1 MAGLNPVPKEEEVL
15 EEMVQTISIMVRRN
29 KRLLIS
35 YCDNKTISLSFINQ
49 VSGGSCLVFECKALN
64 RFAFMT

>member
-1 MAGLNPVPKEEEVL
+1 
-15 EEMVQTISIMVRRN
+15 MVQTISIMVRRN

-35 YCDNKTISLSFINQ
+35 YCDNKTISLSFINL